1 MIVPEVVTGVE
12 PMVRVEFVDERPT
25 DETVAFEV
33 LHVAQAKFPPVPP
46 ICAPS
51 VPEKVMGEVTP
62 SDEVATLKTPAPPP
76 DSRSWPAVR
85 FDVVAMPAQVIF
97 GVVPPEENKG
107 ADAVTDVTVPV
118 GSAVLQFKS
127 VPEEA

>member
-1 MIVPEVVTGVE
+1 MTVSNVFPVV
-12 PMVRVEFVDERPT
+12 
-25 DETVAFEV
+25 
-33 LHVAQAKFPPVPP
+33 
-46 ICAPS
+46 
-51 VPEKVMGEVTP
+51 EKVNAVLPPTVPAAVAKRTCPVARFVEV
-62 SDEVATLKTPAPPP
+62 E
-76 DSRSWPAVR
+76 
-85 FDVVAMPAQVIF
+85 MPAHVMF